1 MCLSTPKITTP
12 VTKTEAPVNS
22 AEMNAAESSVAAR
35 ESDRQRRLRALS
47 RLQTMQGGAMQGT
60 EAGTGKT
67 KLGA

>member
-60 EAGTGKT
+60 EAGMGKT